1 METKKQRIIDL
12 EELNSIALDD
22 YYIIHDASAITG
34 GKAKKVSHQTLSS
47 ALGGGGGTTDASSI
61 TSGTLAD
68 ARLSANVTVQGNTF
82 NGVNQLVRLDGSGK
96 LPGGSYSTAVTLKG
110 NTFNGSSQLVEL
122 SAAGLYPSNNGS
134 QITNLNATN
143 IASGSIN
150 DTLLPITI
158 PRTKKIVTP
167 LLTVTTVNL
176 TDSASNRI
184 FVCGHTTGVMLF
196 NLDIITGA
204 GAYFTI
210 INLSTGEIQINSTG
224 NITSPSGVGNVTLLG
239 RSLRSRT
246 VEIVCVDGSQF
257 VVSGD
262 LLP

>member
-1 METKKQRIIDL
+1 MSFEPKRISELDLIPSFESGDLFVVVDVSDTAAGTTKK
-12 EELNSIALDD
+12 
-22 YYIIHDASAITG
+22 T
-34 GKAKKVSHQTLSS
+34 TFLSLVN

-68 ARLSANVTVQGNTF
+68 ARLSANVTIQGNTF
-82 NGVNQLVRLDGSGK
+82 NGVNQLVKLDGSGK

-143 IASGSIN
+143 IASGSIT
-150 DTLLPITI
+150 DTLLPVTI
-158 PRTKKIVTP
+158 ARTKKIVTP
-167 LLTVTTVNL
+167 LITVTTVNL

-239 RSLRSRT
+239 RSLRSRK